1 MGGDAG
7 VREPYCDI
15 CGVVEDLH
23 NKMYCNLLNKQLR
36 DRILT
41 QLKACKYQEALERIR
56 DCDFV
61 ITLPDRMD
69 AVRQIAREALE

>member
-1 MGGDAG
+1 MSS
-7 VREPYCDI
+7 PYCDI
-15 CGVVEDLH
+15 CGVVDNLH

-56 DCDFV
+56 DCNWPGPHAD
-61 ITLPDRMD
+61 ILSELEMR
-69 AVRQIAREALE
+69 RIAREALK